1 MSSAKR
7 RGQARGNA
15 PQGSA
20 DRGRGSRGPN
30 PARGRVAPFDG
41 PASRGSGSGAGSQSQ
56 VSGPPAASRRTS
68 DVGSQAASQSAAQS
82 TAQAAPMARDPA
94 REGPAPRATDGI
106 KNVDM
111 PASFY
116 NIDGQVSLH
125 PLLASF
131 FEQLLSS
138 SEPVLV
144 YANPALSSNAHIWST
159 CLRLVLHDF
168 RQDYLY
174 SSTSYTSLLPTFGT
188 HC

>member
-15 PQGSA
+15 PGDSGN
-20 DRGRGSRGPN
+20 RPSRGPN

-56 VSGPPAASRRTS
+56 ASGPPAGSRRPS
-68 DVGSQAASQSAAQS
+68 DAGSRAPSQPATQPPSQSVAQ
-82 TAQAAPMARDPA
+82 TPLIGRDPA

-116 NIDGQVSLH
+116 NIDDMVSQFSNSPPV
-125 PLLASF
+125 PLCTRPSIQMDAAYSDPLTWNVWQEMLTKGSTPS
-131 FEQLLSS
+131 QQSS
-138 SEPVLV
+138 SSDPASMRL
-144 YANPALSSNAHIWST
+144 ANRS
-159 CLRLVLHDF
+159 R
-168 RQDYLY
+168 
-174 SSTSYTSLLPTFGT
+174 
-188 HC
+188 